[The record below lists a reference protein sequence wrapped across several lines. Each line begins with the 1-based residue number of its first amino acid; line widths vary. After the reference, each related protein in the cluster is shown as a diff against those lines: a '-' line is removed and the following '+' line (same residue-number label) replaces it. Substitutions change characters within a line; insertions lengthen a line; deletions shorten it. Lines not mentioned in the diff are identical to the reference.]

1 LSAVLVAVAAA
12 RAAAQGAGGTAM
24 LIGTIR
30 DSTGAPIAS
39 AEIVLREKGQILKS
53 VRTNDRGEFGLTD
66 VSPGAYTVWF
76 RRLGFHSVDYNW
88 AARFGARD
96 SVKVTLSAVARSLD
110 PVVVR
115 EREDNLM
122 KGSSSLLGLVVDTD
136 GNAIPEAAVEL
147 VGADRSGMTRE
158 NGGFLFKPLPLG
170 PYVLRVRKLGY
181 APAMVSMNLQNG
193 DEREI
198 IVKLRRLSTT
208 LDAVTTL
215 AQSGYSHAD
224 QQALDALD
232 QRLRWRGVRN
242 YVLGPEDL
250 KHYEG
255 LPLDYASKALGVQG
269 KEAMLSHRGPSSIIA
284 AGTASA
290 SGGGLFMASGD
301 ACVLVNGKYFEK
313 RPLSSYNIKDV
324 ELLEIYPSKSEDT
337 RTVRDK
343 MLRPCEEQPDG
354 KHLTWYVLWMKG
366 YK

>member
-1 LSAVLVAVAAA
+1 
-12 RAAAQGAGGTAM
+12 M

-30 DSTGAPIAS
+30 DSTGAPIPS
-39 AEIVLREKGQILKS
+39 AEIVLREKGQILKT
-53 VRTNDRGEFGLTD
+53 VRTNDRGEFGLSD
-66 VSPGAYTVWF
+66 VMPGAYTVWF

-88 AARFGARD
+88 AARYEARD
-96 SVKVTLSAVARSLD
+96 SVRVTLSAVARSLD

-122 KGSSSLLGLVVDTD
+122 KGSSSLLGLVVDTE

-147 VGADRSGMTRE
+147 IGADRGGMTRE

-208 LDAVTTL
+208 LHAVTTV

-232 QRLRWRGVRN
+232 KRLRWRGVRN

-250 KHYEG
+250 KHHEG

-269 KEAMLSHRGPSSIIA
+269 KEAMQSHRGSTSINS
-284 AGTASA
+284 AGT
-290 SGGGLFMASGD
+290 SGSSGLFQAGGD
-301 ACVLVNGKYFEK
+301 ACVLVNGKYFEQ
-313 RPLSSYNIKDV
+313 RPLSSYNIKDL
-324 ELLEIYPSKSEDT
+324 ELLEVYPSKSEDT

-343 MLRPCEEQPDG
+343 MLRPCEEKPDG
-354 KHLTWYVLWMKG
+354 KHPTWYVLWMKG

>member
-1 LSAVLVAVAAA
+1 MGRHVSRFVASGMLWAGLVTVP
-12 RAAAQGAGGTAM
+12 RAGAIAQGTAGTAT

-53 VRTNDRGEFGLTD
+53 VRTNDRGEFGIAD
-66 VSPGAYTVWF
+66 VAPGAYTVWF

-96 SVKVTLSAVARSLD
+96 SVKVTLSAVARSLN
-110 PVVVR
+110 PVVIR

-136 GNAIPEAAVEL
+136 GNAISEASVEL
-147 VGADRSGMTRE
+147 VGADRGGMTRE
-158 NGGFLFKPLPLG
+158 NGGFLFRPLPLG

-181 APAMVSMNLQNG
+181 APAMVSMNLQSS

-224 QQALDALD
+224 QQALEALD
-232 QRLRWRGVRN
+232 RRLRWRGVRN
-242 YVLGPEDL
+242 YVLGPDDL
-250 KHYEG
+250 RRYEG
-255 LPLDYASKALGVQG
+255 LPMDYAVKALGVQG
-269 KEAMLSHRGPSSIIA
+269 IEAMK
-284 AGTASA
+284 
-290 SGGGLFMASGD
+290 GGGSKPSD
-301 ACVLVNGKYFEK
+301 DVCVLVNGRTFER
-313 RPLSSYNIKDV
+313 RPLSSYNINDF

-343 MLRPCEEQPDG
+343 MLRPCEEQPNG